1 MSGEEAGDG
10 DGQADG
16 KQDGSM
22 GLGDGEGEKDV
33 SDRIESEDQLD
44 DARPAGEEKKD
55 EDKDCKVMRVTIVW
69 ICQNQHILGLSLLN
83 FMFFCLC
90 ISNALC

>member
-1 MSGEEAGDG
+1 MPEDLISGEEAGDG
-10 DGQADG
+10 DSQADG

-33 SDRIESEDQLD
+33 SERIESEDQLD

-55 EDKDCKVMRVTIVW
+55 DDKDCKVISITLDCVQIFCALRFEHCV
-69 ICQNQHILGLSLLN
+69 ILTS
-83 FMFFCLC
+83 FQ
-90 ISNALC
+90 I